1 MPDAYVIEV
10 EGRTVGIV
18 AREPGQDRFKFFS
31 SSNDYNVMDGDH
43 FADPGVAER
52 AARIS
57 LGMAICRAAVK
68 RVERVASPALTS

>member
-18 AREPGQDRFKFFS
+18 AREPGQDGFKFFS
-31 SSNDYNVMDGDH
+31 SSNDFNVMDGDH

-52 AARIS
+52 AARHLVRHGNLPGRS
-57 LGMAICRAAVK
+57 QK
-68 RVERVASPALTS
+68 D